1 MSADQKNK
9 GFTLLE
15 VMLAMTLLSIMVV
28 LLFSSLK
35 IGAESWNKGESKIA
49 EVNEKAVVYQFFKRH
64 LPSIRPLWDDFSED
78 ERSYSFKGEL
88 DAFQFV
94 SVFPVSAARKG
105 LQLFEVVPDK
115 SEKGVIK
122 VIVSP
127 FYPTIEDQQWEPEE
141 VVLLENVEEFEVSY
155 FGKEDS
161 NSEAVWLDS
170 WQEKE
175 YLPTLL
181 KIKIVLEGHGYWP
194 EMIFALKLAAMENNN
209 TGSLDPDLDSDPE
222 LTQEMGR

>member
-1 MSADQKNK
+1 MSAVRKNI

-64 LPSIRPLWDDFSED
+64 LPSIRPLWDDFSDD
-78 ERSYSFKGEL
+78 ERRFSFQGEV
-88 DAFQFV
+88 DTFQFV

-105 LQLFEVVPDK
+105 LQLFKIFPDK

-122 VIVSP
+122 VLLTP
-127 FYPTIEDQQWEPEE
+127 FYPTLEEQQWEPEE
-141 VVLLENVEEFEVSY
+141 VVLLENVEEFEISY
-155 FGKEDS
+155 FGKDDS
-161 NSEAVWLDS
+161 ENEGVWVDN

-175 YLPTLL
+175 LLPALL
-181 KIKIVLEGHGYWP
+181 KIKIVLKDHSYWP
-194 EMIFALKLAAMENNN
+194 EMIFALKLSAIENNN
-209 TGSLDPDLDSDPE
+209 IQSDTSNFPPE
-222 LTQEMGR
+222 IGR

>member
-64 LPSIRPLWDDFSED
+64 LPSIRPLWNDFSED
-78 ERSYSFKGEL
+78 ERSYSFKGER
-88 DAFQFV
+88 DTFQFV

>member
-1 MSADQKNK
+1 MPAGYKNT

-35 IGAESWNKGESKIA
+35 VGAESWNKGESKIA

-88 DAFQFV
+88 DTFQFV

-105 LQLFEVVPDK
+105 LQLFQVVSDKDK
-115 SEKGVIK
+115 SGKGVIK
-122 VIVSP
+122 VIVTP
-127 FYPTIEDQQWEPEE
+127 FYPTIEEQQWEPEE
-141 VVLLENVEEFEVSY
+141 VVLLENVEKFEVSY

-161 NSEAVWLDS
+161 DSEAVWLES

-175 YLPTLL
+175 SLPALL
-181 KIKIVLEGHGYWP
+181 KIKIVLEDHSYWP
-194 EMIFALKLAAMENNN
+194 EMTFALKLATMENV
-209 TGSLDPDLDSDPE
+209 SSSFDPPD
-222 LTQEMGR
+222 EM